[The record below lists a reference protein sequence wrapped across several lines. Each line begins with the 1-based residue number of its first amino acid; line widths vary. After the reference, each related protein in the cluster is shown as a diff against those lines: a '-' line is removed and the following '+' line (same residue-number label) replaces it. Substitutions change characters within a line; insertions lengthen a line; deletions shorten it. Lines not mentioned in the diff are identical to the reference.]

1 MTSRNY
7 NFCLESAQKI
17 NKSKTIDRKKYIKIR
32 SINNT
37 KFKKTAFYQLIQKKL
52 NQTRLDIFRFF
63 ISKYFYYIY
72 IINIIYKIDYAKFYY
87 IKSHIIKKIIEER
100 EQKAKIIQKY
110 YKISLVRRD
119 LFALAKKHLNYY
131 SVFPSK
137 TNFKKISIKLYTN
150 LKDPN
155 KYAILPVRH
164 CPIRNYYIF
173 DIPKKKFPSK
183 KKLMY
188 FSFIID
194 EYKIVDPSYG
204 YKTFGQEYINFV
216 DFNIIEKR
224 QQKLLKKYSEIS
236 NNTIWIN
243 GVTPYGEIGE
253 SNENSSYSHISN
265 VFNFENR
272 NLSSSL
278 NHSMSKFTK
287 NFNKNNN
294 YNEHDNLINTT
305 NESSMN
311 FDCLS
316 ISVNENCFRNNR
328 MKRNKSILK
337 EHKRDLS
344 LSSSSSKKI
353 VSFGNVQFSY

>member
-1 MTSRNY
+1 M
-7 NFCLESAQKI
+7 
-17 NKSKTIDRKKYIKIR
+17 
-32 SINNT
+32 
-37 KFKKTAFYQLIQKKL
+37 
-52 NQTRLDIFRFF
+52 
-63 ISKYFYYIY
+63 
-72 IINIIYKIDYAKFYY
+72 
-87 IKSHIIKKIIEER
+87 
-100 EQKAKIIQKY
+100 
-110 YKISLVRRD
+110 RRD

-243 GVTPYGEIGE
+243 GVTPYGEIGD
-253 SNENSSYSHISN
+253 SNNENSSFNNISFKLN
-265 VFNFENR
+265 YENR
-272 NLSSSL
+272 NLSYSL
-278 NHSMSKFTK
+278 NHSISKSTK
-287 NFNKNNN
+287 NINKNNN

-305 NESSMN
+305 NESSIN

-316 ISVNENCFRNNR
+316 TSVNDECFRNR
-328 MKRNKSILK
+328 RIKRKKYILK
-337 EHKRDLS
+337 EHKKDLS
-344 LSSSSSKKI
+344 LSRSSSKNK